1 MKVNFITKFFWTCS
15 GASSLILKKCPSE
28 SNKYVGIG
36 ATVLFTGIFA
46 AVSGAYAL
54 FTVFDSAWA
63 PVLFGLLWGSMIF
76 NLDRYIVS
84 SMKKEGKAWA
94 ELKLAMPRLI
104 MAIML
109 AIVISKPLELRIF
122 QREID
127 EELVFMSQA
136 MFKDQEDRVKSRFQT
151 KIDILNMEIDKMNG
165 QMDAKA
171 KVRDALAL
179 EARQEAD
186 GSGGSGHRS
195 MGPIY
200 KAKKQDADNAGEELT
215 RLTARLQPIIEKK
228 QKMLIDTEKEL
239 HKSVKDLRHEG
250 YDGLAA
256 RIGALESASAKSFP
270 VAVANWFIFFLFIA
284 IETAPLFVKLLS
296 ARGPYDDMLKAHE
309 HAFSI
314 YRMERIARL
323 NRRTSKRLKM
333 MDSQV
338 TGAKDD
344 AVVKIRPKAGA

>member
-1 MKVNFITKFFWTCS
+1 MKVNAITRFFWMCS
-15 GASSLILKKCPSE
+15 GASAPILKKCPSE

-36 ATVLFTGIFA
+36 ATVLFTGLFA
-46 AVSGAYAL
+46 SVSGAYAL
-54 FTVFDSAWA
+54 FTVFKSAWA
-63 PVLFGLLWGSMIF
+63 PVAFGVLWGAMIF

-84 SMKKEGKAWA
+84 SMKKDGRIWA
-94 ELKLAMPRLI
+94 ELRLAMPRLL

-136 MFKDQEDRVKSRFQT
+136 LFKDQEDRVKARFQT
-151 KIDILNMEIDKMNG
+151 KIDILNLEIDKMNA
-165 QMDAKA
+165 QVDAKA
-171 KVRDALAL
+171 KIRDSLAL

-200 KAKKQDADNAGEELT
+200 KAKKDDADKADEELK
-215 RLTARLQPIIEKK
+215 RLVARLQPIIEKK
-228 QKMLIDTEKEL
+228 QKMLVDTEKEL
-239 HKSVKDLRHEG
+239 QKSTQGLAHEG

-256 RIGALESASAKSFP
+256 RIGALESASAKSVP
-270 VAVANWFIFFLFIA
+270 VGVANWFIFMLFIA

-296 ARGPYDDMLKAHE
+296 SRGPYDDMLKAHE

-314 YRMERIARL
+314 YRMERIAKL

-333 MDSQV
+333 MDAQV
-338 TGAKDD
+338 AGAKDD